1 MNREAICVFVCT
13 VLILVILSV
22 LTLAVLRRARSKR
35 KVYSMGMPEKIR
47 MLNELAEP
55 FGFQYLWEEDIFTSN
70 IDAWQ
75 RKHGYEALYDRL
87 AAGANMV
94 IDTWPVYFDYDGRT
108 WLIEFWKGQYGINT
122 GGEVGVYHAK
132 GIVPP
137 HLYKETHYDAAK
149 SSEMP
154 QICCRLERREEK
166 VYEIYARHWWLTGFR
181 MGTFSKPSELRM
193 MTTLSFEDTAMAQA
207 FFEGLQKSGRPRNRF
222 RICGRE
228 VYVRLD
234 LSSRYP
240 SFRRIHRSLVQL
252 GNHIYCLLYRGVTR
266 PFTQTADR
274 MLFLYYLVPSCFRR
288 MLRLTGGR
296 YRTKRGKRRRKG
308 CSPRK
313 EKRRDGMS

>member
-1 MNREAICVFVCT
+1 MNREAICIFVCT

-35 KVYSMGMPEKIR
+35 KVRSMGMSEKIR
-47 MLNELAEP
+47 ILNELAEP

-75 RKHGYEALYDRL
+75 RKRGYEALYDRL

-94 IDTWPVYFDYDGRT
+94 IDAWPVYFDYDGRT

-132 GIVPP
+132 EIVLP
-137 HLYKETHYDAAK
+137 HLYKETHFEAAK
-149 SSEMP
+149 NSEMP
-154 QICCRLERREEK
+154 QICCRLERKEEK

-193 MTTLSFEDTAMAQA
+193 MTTFSFEDIAMAQA

-228 VYVRLD
+228 VYVRMD
-234 LSSRYP
+234 FSSHDP
-240 SFRRIHRSLVQL
+240 FFRRIHRSLVQL

-274 MLFLYYLVPSCFRR
+274 MLFLYYQVPSCFGR
-288 MLRLTGGR
+288 MLRLAGGR
-296 YRTKRGKRRRKG
+296 YRTKRGKRWREERF
-308 CSPRK
+308 S
-313 EKRRDGMS
+313 